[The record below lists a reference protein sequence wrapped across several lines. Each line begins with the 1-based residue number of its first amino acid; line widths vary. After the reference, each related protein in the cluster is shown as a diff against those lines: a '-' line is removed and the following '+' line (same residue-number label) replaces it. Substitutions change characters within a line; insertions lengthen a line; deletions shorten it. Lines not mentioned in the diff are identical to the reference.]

1 MLIDAGLNDFEDF
14 SPVKPDVYEFVIKE
28 PVEIMPIVD
37 EQTDIGGRAYNF
49 VIRPEIVG
57 GEQAGKKVRRQFSN
71 KTKATRYFL
80 RSFLE
85 KVGVTINTGGGFTSE
100 DLLGRRF
107 RAAVGERS
115 YIDKND
121 GTTKKASD
129 LDTES
134 IVAI

>member
-1 MLIDAGLNDFEDF
+1 MLIEAGLNDFEDF
-14 SPVKPDVYEFVIKE
+14 SPVPPGKYEFAIKE
-28 PVEIMPIVD
+28 PVETTPNAD
-37 EQTDIGGRAYNF
+37 DKTDIGGQLYTF

-57 GEQAGKKVRRQFSN
+57 GEQAGKKIRRQFTN
-71 KTKATRYFL
+71 KTKTTRYFL

-85 KVGVTINTGGGFTSE
+85 KLGVNIRDGGGFTSE

-107 RAAVGERS
+107 SGVVNERTYKDKESGEM
-115 YIDKND
+115 
-121 GTTKKASD
+121 KKTSD